1 MCFHEE
7 WGNSQTCTLPK
18 NLRNSVGYLG
28 LITVPGK
35 DEVALKFGSKC
46 SCAWVYFM
54 WTVLK

>member
-54 WTVLK
+54 